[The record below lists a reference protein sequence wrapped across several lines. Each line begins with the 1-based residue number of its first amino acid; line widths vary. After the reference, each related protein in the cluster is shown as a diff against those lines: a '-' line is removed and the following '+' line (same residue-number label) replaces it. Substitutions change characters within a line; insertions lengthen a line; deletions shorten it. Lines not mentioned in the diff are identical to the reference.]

1 MLPCMITAKEAF
13 FDEVRLD
20 CHKELQKPMETKICE
35 HCGEVFQFSK
45 YTLQTRRAYARHVCK
60 VYLETRRAYAR
71 HVQLHDHNCKICGE
85 TFPNGTQ
92 RKFHERSHKEYS
104 VKCPHENCHYVGS
117 SQQAVDTHVKH
128 AHSTLVCDLCGKVTV
143 AQNLKLHMATHHAP
157 KTFEFICA
165 ICGKGYST
173 KNILDKHLKRHSNPD
188 SLINKWMTEPSEFKF
203 ECKEHDNCKRF
214 FKSEK
219 RLKEH
224 LRKYGGKAYPAN
236 LARQYVP
243 NLPVDHS
250 TIVDSTNIQMEK
262 PPKKIKEKLV
272 MPSAIQIGASSKPF
286 KKRKKESDD
295 EELKDPANE
304 YQPPFQQ
311 FYQHLYPGNIMTPQE
326 MYNRSFKS
334 FHDADSNSSSQ
345 QNY

>member
-1 MLPCMITAKEAF
+1 
-13 FDEVRLD
+13 
-20 CHKELQKPMETKICE
+20 METKICE

-45 YTLQTRRAYARHVCK
+45 YTLQTRRAYARHV
-60 VYLETRRAYAR
+60 
-71 HVQLHDHNCKICGE
+71 QLHYHNCKICGE

-92 RKFHERSHKEYS
+92 RKFHERSHKEHS
-104 VKCPHENCHYVGS
+104 VKCPTENCHYVGS

-143 AQNLKLHMATHHAP
+143 AQNLKLHMATNHAP

-173 KNILDKHLKRHSNPD
+173 KNILDKHLKRHNNPD
-188 SLINKWMTEPSEFKF
+188 SLINKWMTEPNEFKF

-224 LRKYGGKAYPAN
+224 LKKYGGKPYPAN

-243 NLPVDHS
+243 NLPENHS
-250 TIVDSTNIQMEK
+250 TIVDSNNIQMNEDNEK
-262 PPKKIKEKLV
+262 NEQK
-272 MPSAIQIGASSKPF
+272 SKPL
-286 KKRKKESDD
+286 KKRKNEVEAVKVENLASLSPHLNEENSSTSDS
-295 EELKDPANE
+295 
-304 YQPPFQQ
+304 YQPPTLLNNQ
-311 FYQHLYPGNIMTPQE
+311 FLYPTMMQNHEIYQQRTFRPFPSAELGPNST
-326 MYNRSFKS
+326 
-334 FHDADSNSSSQ
+334 SNPH
-345 QNY
+345 QNF